1 VASVLVELGY
11 LSNRA
16 DEKQLLS
23 NAYRTK
29 LSQAVVKAVHDY
41 FEWQESLRRS

>member
-1 VASVLVELGY
+1 VLVELGY

-23 NAYRTK
+23 SPYRTK
-29 LSQAVVKAVHDY
+29 LSKAVVKAVHEY
-41 FEWQESLRRS
+41 FDWQESLKRS